1 MFGSRIITTLTG
13 LRRGATTLVRPTP
26 SRFEGRGKNAA
37 IAVVFRSPL
46 STGHSSN
53 SEVEKKI
60 AYLNRE
66 IQQLYGDH
74 QFETAIGRAEELKE
88 TAQEHYGQSHPVYA
102 SALNNLG
109 LLNKSLGNYDKAIE
123 LYSNSVIHY
132 QDSVG
137 KEHPSTAT
145 AIHNVGLTFKDM
157 AAQHT
162 GLVKLDLLEK
172 AKDVLQEC
180 LDLRKEVLDTGHQD
194 VATTMSALALVKN
207 SLKEEDEA
215 VEMITEAVLVL
226 KAQEAQGGRKNVAK
240 AVTTGTMVNNLGY
253 LLKQQ
258 GKFAESKVAYE
269 EALERRREL
278 YHEDHPNVLI
288 TMQNLSELER
298 AMGNEDA
305 AVALQQEILDILG
318 AEDGK
323 GGAEN

>member
-1 MFGSRIITTLTG
+1 MYT
-13 LRRGATTLVRPTP
+13 
-26 SRFEGRGKNAA
+26 
-37 IAVVFRSPL
+37 
-46 STGHSSN
+46 
-53 SEVEKKI
+53 
-60 AYLNRE
+60 
-66 IQQLYGDH
+66 DH

-157 AAQHT
+157 AARNT
-162 GLVKLDLLEK
+162 GLVKLDFLEK

-180 LDLRKEVLDTGHQD
+180 LDLRKKVLDTGHQD

-215 VEMITEAVLVL
+215 AEMMQEAVSVL
-226 KAQEAQGGRKNVAK
+226 KEHEVQSGRTNMARAVA
-240 AVTTGTMVNNLGY
+240 TSTMVNNLGF

-258 GKFAESKVAYE
+258 GKYSDAKLAYE
-269 EALERRREL
+269 EALERRLEL
-278 YHEDHPNVLI
+278 YSDNHPNVII

-298 AMGNEDA
+298 AMGNEEE
-305 AVALQQEILDILG
+305 AVAMQQEILDKLG
-318 AEDGK
+318 AQDNNGDM
-323 GGAEN
+323 